1 MAAWKHTIC
10 ICAKRN
16 ENLFQQYTHKSLQ
29 QKKTVLNNFASKRAT
44 NHSAK
49 TISIQGETNK
59 PGIII
64 LADSLKRRRE
74 NKRS

>member
-1 MAAWKHTIC
+1 M
-10 ICAKRN
+10 
-16 ENLFQQYTHKSLQ
+16 
-29 QKKTVLNNFASKRAT
+29 LNNFASKRAT

-74 NKRS
+74 NKRSQIKLIIKHHPFKNGFDQTLHIVFYNT

>member
-16 ENLFQQYTHKSLQ
+16 EKFVSTIHAKIFAT
-29 QKKTVLNNFASKRAT
+29 KKTVLNLFANKRAT

-49 TISIQGETNK
+49 QFREKQTNQ
-59 PGIII
+59 
-64 LADSLKRRRE
+64 E
-74 NKRS
+74 